1 MSEFG
6 MQAMPSMETAKQ
18 FGLHAT
24 FSLTDLGLRQ
34 HQKHPTGFETIDT
47 YLKQTKWY
55 KSDFTWNTYIE
66 ATQRMQ
72 SDVLMEAIRAQTN
85 SNGRCM
91 GSLIWQLNDCWPACS
106 WSLLDY
112 YGRPKAVVKTLKREW
127 GKP

>member
-91 GSLIWQLNDCWPACS
+91 GSLMWQLNDCWPVCS
-106 WSLLDY
+106 WSLIDY
-112 YGRPKAVVKTLKREW
+112 QGQPKRIVSDIKTIW
-127 GKP
+127 NP